1 MKSLTIIIMALVGTL
16 ILNGP
21 IQSYADPQLDTL
33 VNIATQARNSL
44 NISISQIPNVPDKI
58 TSLYKQGSDETN
70 ALTQAA
76 NKQDIAL
83 AKQHFLSAMNF
94 FKTTN
99 DAINSLNT
107 TEVNDQQRVDVVQL
121 QSEITRLEKI
131 AGTLQ
136 TIAITNH
143 ADFNFTQLDTSIQNA
158 KQDLDAG
165 KIDDAS
171 KLIDSANQLIVDAHQ
186 SLSETAQKMTTN
198 RAKDFTEKQI
208 ERFDKIDENNA
219 TRNAMTQMSN
229 VTISKTSSNVTSI
242 ENPGEMIAKLRK
254 LVSEGNVDEALKVIK
269 SLDAYQKGTLTN
281 NENQTESQSQT
292 SVNIQNNAETSS
304 IASQN
309 PSNVT
314 TSSPPIT
321 NTLNTTTASPVRINS
336 SHDQNPVPSQNSS
349 NITAANPIKTNSSNN
364 ENSGQQDKNRKTD
377 KTNFFHESP
386 NFSSHNPS
394 NVTSSPITNT
404 LNITTTSPVKTN
416 SSNNENSGQQDKNKK
431 TDKTNFSTNNNF
443 NQQSNDNKTVSSVIP
458 QGNSDSGQQDK
469 THEQKNHG
477 KTPKPKNEKRNHD

>member
-1 MKSLTIIIMALVGTL
+1 VK
-16 ILNGP
+16 
-21 IQSYADPQLDTL
+21 
-33 VNIATQARNSL
+33 
-44 NISISQIPNVPDKI
+44 
-58 TSLYKQGSDETN
+58 
-70 ALTQAA
+70 
-76 NKQDIAL
+76 
-83 AKQHFLSAMNF
+83 
-94 FKTTN
+94 
-99 DAINSLNT
+99 
-107 TEVNDQQRVDVVQL
+107 L

-219 TRNAMTQMSN
+219 TGNAMTQMSN

-304 IASQN
+304 ITSQN

-321 NTLNTTTASPVRINS
+321 NTLNTTTA
-336 SHDQNPVPSQNSS
+336 NPV
-349 NITAANPIKTNSSNN
+349 KTNSSNN
-364 ENSGQQDKNRKTD
+364 ENSGQQDKNKKTD
-377 KTNFFHESP
+377 KTNFFHESH
-386 NFSSHNPS
+386 NFSPQNPS
-394 NVTSSPITNT
+394 NVTTSSPPITNT

-431 TDKTNFSTNNNF
+431 IDKTNFSTNNNF
-443 NQQSNDNKTVSSVIP
+443 NQQSNDNKTASSVIP
-458 QGNSDSGQQDK
+458 QGNSDSGQQGK